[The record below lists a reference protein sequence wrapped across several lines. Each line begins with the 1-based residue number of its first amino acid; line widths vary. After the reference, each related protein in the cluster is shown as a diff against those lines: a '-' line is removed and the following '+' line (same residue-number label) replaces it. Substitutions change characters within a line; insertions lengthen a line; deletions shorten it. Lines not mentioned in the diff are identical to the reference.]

1 MKRVRA
7 NRVRQAAVVV
17 VAAVMAA
24 AAEATAVAAGATAVV
39 AAADTVADVAMAAET
54 NGAAVNQQR
63 LARSICS
70 GGTGCSVPSRSYIVV
85 IRPMG

>member
-1 MKRVRA
+1 V
-7 NRVRQAAVVV
+7 AVVAA

-24 AAEATAVAAGATAVV
+24 AVGATAVAAEATAVV

-54 NGAAVNQQR
+54 SGAAVNQQR

-70 GGTGCSVPSRSYIVV
+70 GGTGCSVPSKSFLVV
-85 IRPMG
+85 IRSMG